1 MLKWTNLEIGEV
13 CATHPEVDMFSTEA
27 ADSWRT
33 SFKISWE
40 LGTSHHPIPSHSRP
54 IGSKLRL
61 LCWTWHMGVG
71 PCSVLWRQEGG
82 GELPQISQMSMP

>member
-13 CATHPEVDMFSTEA
+13 RATHPEVDMFSTEA

-33 SFKISWE
+33 SFEISWE

-54 IGSKLRL
+54 IGSKL
-61 LCWTWHMGVG
+61 HMGVG